1 MELST
6 VDGLL
11 TLKLGLVE
19 STALA
24 VLLLLWGYAVRRKVK
39 VFERFCIPAPVIG
52 GLAFSIVALLL
63 RQRHLLAFKLDTTV
77 QSPFMI
83 AFFTTVGLGGSF
95 SLLKKGGVGLIIYWL
110 AAGFIAW
117 SQNGLGVLLAKL
129 TGVHPLYG
137 VICGAITM
145 EGGHGSAAAFG
156 PVIEGLGIKG
166 ATTVGMAAAT
176 FGLISGGLLGGPVTK
191 YLIEKHNLE
200 NKQSGEAYVSL
211 AEARGITKEE
221 PISGNRVMQT
231 LGIILV
237 AMTVGA
243 IASKWIESTFKLVL
257 PGYVG
262 AMFVAVILRNLNDH
276 FRLVRIHEQS
286 VDMIGD
292 VTLGIFLSM
301 ALMTLKL
308 WELFDLAIPMLVIL
322 IGQVVWMAV
331 FTIFILFPLLGRDY
345 DAAVMCAGMCGH
357 GLGATP
363 NAVANM
369 SAVTEKYGPSTKA
382 FLIVPLVGAFLI
394 DLFGIPS
401 ILTFINIF
409 K

>member
-63 RQRHLLAFKLDTTV
+63 RQSHLLAFKLDTTV

-145 EGGHGSAAAFG
+145 EEAMGVRRPSA
-156 PVIEGLGIKG
+156 
-166 ATTVGMAAAT
+166 
-176 FGLISGGLLGGPVTK
+176 
-191 YLIEKHNLE
+191 
-200 NKQSGEAYVSL
+200 
-211 AEARGITKEE
+211 R
-221 PISGNRVMQT
+221 
-231 LGIILV
+231 
-237 AMTVGA
+237 
-243 IASKWIESTFKLVL
+243 
-257 PGYVG
+257 
-262 AMFVAVILRNLNDH
+262 
-276 FRLVRIHEQS
+276 
-286 VDMIGD
+286 
-292 VTLGIFLSM
+292 
-301 ALMTLKL
+301 
-308 WELFDLAIPMLVIL
+308 
-322 IGQVVWMAV
+322 
-331 FTIFILFPLLGRDY
+331 
-345 DAAVMCAGMCGH
+345 
-357 GLGATP
+357 
-363 NAVANM
+363 
-369 SAVTEKYGPSTKA
+369 
-382 FLIVPLVGAFLI
+382 
-394 DLFGIPS
+394 
-401 ILTFINIF
+401 
-409 K
+409 

>member
-1 MELST
+1 MSLET

-24 VLLLLWGYAVRRKVK
+24 VLLLLWGYAVRRRVK

-52 GLAFSIVALLL
+52 GLAFSILALIL
-63 RQRHLLAFKLDTTV
+63 RQSHLLTFKLDTTV

-95 SLLKKGGVGLIIYWL
+95 GLLKKGGVGLILYWL
-110 AAGFIAW
+110 ASGFIAW

-129 TGVHPLYG
+129 VGIHPLYG

-145 EGGHGSAAAFG
+145 EGGHGAAGAFG

-176 FGLISGGLLGGPVTK
+176 FGLMAGSLLGGPVAK
-191 YLIEKHNLE
+191 YLIEKHHLE
-200 NKQSGEAYVSL
+200 SAQGDTTYVSL
-211 AEARGITKEE
+211 AEARGITQEE
-221 PISGNRVMQT
+221 PISGNLVMKT
-231 LGIILV
+231 LGIVLV
-237 AMTVGA
+237 AMTLGA
-243 IASKWIESTFKLVL
+243 LASKWIESAFKLVL

-262 AMFVAVILRNLNDH
+262 AMFMAVILRNLNDH
-276 FRLVRIHEQS
+276 FRVVRIHEQS

-322 IGQVVWMAV
+322 IGQVVWMA
-331 FTIFILFPLLGRDY
+331 FFAIFILFPVLGRDY

-369 SAVTEKYGPSTKA
+369 GAVTEKYGMSTKA

>member
-63 RQRHLLAFKLDTTV
+63 RQSHLLAFKLDTTV

>member
-63 RQRHLLAFKLDTTV
+63 WQRHLLAFKLDTTV

-401 ILTFINIF
+401 ILTFTNIF

>member
-63 RQRHLLAFKLDTTV
+63 RQSHLLAFKLDTTV

-176 FGLISGGLLGGPVTK
+176 FGLISGGLLGGPVAK

-200 NKQSGEAYVSL
+200 NKRSGEAYVSL

-221 PISGNRVMQT
+221 PISGNLVMQT

-243 IASKWIESTFKLVL
+243 LASKWIESTFKLVL

-331 FTIFILFPLLGRDY
+331 FAIFILFPLLGRDY

>member
-63 RQRHLLAFKLDTTV
+63 RQSHLLAFKLDTTV

-211 AEARGITKEE
+211 AEARGITQEE

-231 LGIILV
+231 LGVILV

>member
-1 MELST
+1 M
-6 VDGLL
+6 
-11 TLKLGLVE
+11 
-19 STALA
+19 
-24 VLLLLWGYAVRRKVK
+24 
-39 VFERFCIPAPVIG
+39 
-52 GLAFSIVALLL
+52 
-63 RQRHLLAFKLDTTV
+63 
-77 QSPFMI
+77 
-83 AFFTTVGLGGSF
+83 
-95 SLLKKGGVGLIIYWL
+95 
-110 AAGFIAW
+110 
-117 SQNGLGVLLAKL
+117 
-129 TGVHPLYG
+129 
-137 VICGAITM
+137 
-145 EGGHGSAAAFG
+145 
-156 PVIEGLGIKG
+156 IEGLGIKG

>member
-63 RQRHLLAFKLDTTV
+63 RQSHLLAFKLDTTV

-200 NKQSGEAYVSL
+200 KKQSGEAYVSL
-211 AEARGITKEE
+211 AEARGITQEE

-231 LGIILV
+231 LGVILV